1 MGVYFKRIEQSVVSD
16 SKIFLFFGKGERRRG
31 GGGVWLWGE
40 IGISCVGGNWF
51 GNPPQAN
58 NLLELKLFM
67 STST

>member
-1 MGVYFKRIEQSVVSD
+1 M
-16 SKIFLFFGKGERRRG
+16 LFQTVRFFSSLEKEEG
-31 GGGVWLWGE
+31 GGGGCE
-40 IGISCVGGNWF
+40 IGIFCVGGNWF

>member
-16 SKIFLFFGKGERRRG
+16 SKIFLFFGKGKKE
-31 GGGVWLWGE
+31 GGGVG
-40 IGISCVGGNWF
+40 IGIFCVGGNGF

>member
-16 SKIFLFFGKGERRRG
+16 SKIFLFFGKGRKE
-31 GGGVWLWGE
+31 GGGVVWGE
-40 IGISCVGGNWF
+40 IGIFCVGGNWF